1 MPVRFNL
8 GSATGSGANKE
19 GEDNK
24 WSSTRTASSQWSN
37 GRGSSSRRS
46 DEEDEEAVRKFLEDT
61 LASLEDSEG
70 EEEEGEEETESSA
83 AKVS

>member
-8 GSATGSGANKE
+8 GSITGSGASKE

-37 GRGSSSRRS
+37 GRGSGSKRS

-83 AKVS
+83 TKVS